1 MAAASLVASAIGI
14 VLLLVTSYV
23 LVGGLAQTTETV
35 TSAQRDMTAR
45 SVRILETELSG
56 LAVVNTTDGFMINM
70 TNSGSEGVPVKYI
83 DLFLSDSTSKTHYSY
98 ANWSAW
104 VSESGTRFITTT
116 SSGSPHGTAH
126 QILQS
131 GESLSIPCKDTC
143 PGISSIQVTT
153 GNGRSVTNAS
163 LSF

>member
-1 MAAASLVASAIGI
+1 MASAIGI
-14 VLLLVTSYV
+14 VLLLVTAYV

-35 TSAQRDMTAR
+35 TNAQRDMTAR
-45 SVRILETELSG
+45 SVSILETEVSRLG
-56 LAVVNTTDGFMINM
+56 VINTTDGLMIEM
-70 TNSGSEGVPVKYI
+70 TNSGTEGVPIKYI
-83 DLFLSDSTSKTHYSY
+83 DLFLSDSSSKTHYSY
-98 ANWSAW
+98 ANWSTW
-104 VSESGTRFITTT
+104 LSESGTKYITTNP
-116 SSGSPHGTAH
+116 SGTPHGTAH

-131 GESLSIPCKDTC
+131 GESLSIPCKDVC